1 MKRPTEFR
9 HLLFTHLAEVARV
22 LRPGGDFVI
31 MNYSY
36 RWDRALDVN
45 EVRSHAERSRLA
57 IIQEGITLWYP
68 SALDH
73 P

>member
-1 MKRPTEFR
+1 
-9 HLLFTHLAEVARV
+9 VARV